1 MGTQETITKK
11 TWGGKRKG
19 AGRKPTPSAL
29 VRKRNA
35 EEKDIART
43 VEAYFKTGKTLK
55 CPDDLDDDARIEWN
69 RLMVCYAEQNTNVV
83 STLDI
88 TMLRLFCES
97 YSRYAK
103 AWRTWT
109 NTLQGKAIGDD
120 REEQWKIDKCT
131 KLMQEETKNMK
142 FIAPELCLTISGRI
156 KAGLFAVDAVK
167 EKDSD
172 MADQLMSFFGSN
184 GNEDDEE

>member
-1 MGTQETITKK
+1 MTQETIGKK
-11 TWGGKRKG
+11 WGGRRKN
-19 AGRKPTPSAL
+19 AGRKPSPQTL
-29 VRKRNA
+29 VRKKNA
-35 EEKDIART
+35 EEKDIAKT

-103 AWRTWT
+103 AWKAWT
-109 NTLQGKAIGDD
+109 KTLKGNIIGED
-120 REEQWKIDKCT
+120 KIQQKNIERCM
-131 KLMQEETKNMK
+131 KVMQDESKTMK
-142 FIAPELCLTISGRI
+142 YLAPDLCLTVSGRL
-156 KAGLFAVDAVK
+156 KAGLMAVEGAK
-167 EKDSD
+167 EKSEDV
-172 MADQLMSFFGSN
+172 ADQLMSFFGASS
-184 GNEDDEE
+184 GEDEEE